1 MSKRPE
7 NEDELQKREAI
18 GVIRASR
25 FVRKYSHSHHAITAD
40 TVREIHREIF
50 KNAWPEIAGR
60 YRDENIEITDS
71 KHLPPHHSEV
81 AKKMLVVEQQ
91 FSARVQ
97 SLKESEGILSVF
109 QLRWKRKTKIVI
121 ARRWLKPTRL
131 ATLSRSKRL
140 FMTASLNGIKG

>member
-25 FVRKYSHSHHAITAD
+25 FVRKYSHSHDAITAD

-50 KNAWPEIAGR
+50 KDAWPEIAGR

-81 AKKMLVVEQQ
+81 AKQMLVVEQQ

-97 SLKESEGILSVF
+97 SLKESEGILMDVKGPMEKVYAEVERIVDTAVVF
-109 QLRWKRKTKIVI
+109 RMGEIE
-121 ARRWLKPTRL
+121 
-131 ATLSRSKRL
+131 
-140 FMTASLNGIKG
+140 TAYSF